1 MDALAE
7 RLMAG
12 AAVTGALRSTA
23 APEHRTAVLTALAA
37 RYLLAPGVVTAS
49 VVGTGQT
56 VRTQLESLT
65 CYVPDLTHVAVHVL
79 DGTPLDRDLVD
90 GLHRTGIGLHVA
102 ATAAEAVFGA
112 NLVVVTSG
120 ADLDTWPT
128 HLPSGALLVNAG
140 GGELPAAMTSAVD
153 GRFVDDL
160 ALLNEACPH
169 SRPVEADLRQVVTG
183 ERAGRTGADHVLLVD
198 LLTEQR
204 QHGQTQEED
213 HECRQRTRSSGSS

>member
-1 MDALAE
+1 MT
-7 RLMAG
+7 G

-56 VRTQLESLT
+56 VRAQLESLAR
-65 CYVPDLTHVAVHVL
+65 YVPDLTHVAVHML
-79 DGTPLDRDLVD
+79 DGAPLNRDLVD
-90 GLHRTGIGLHVA
+90 RLHQTGIGLCVA

-128 HLPSGALLVNAG
+128 HLACGALLVNASG
-140 GGELPAAMTSAVD
+140 GQLPAAMTCAVD
-153 GRFVDDL
+153 GLFVDDL
-160 ALLNEACPH
+160 ALLRAACLH

-183 ERAGRTGADHVLLVD
+183 ERAGRTGADHVLLID
-198 LLTEQR
+198 LLTEER
-204 QHGQTQEED
+204 QPGQTQED
-213 HECRQRTRSSGSS
+213 HA